1 MGDPSVKAYSI
12 ENGSLDPSAT
22 SYSDESWMDTP
33 LNNGIREITVS
44 VYIYNCCSFY
54 LLINLLMIY
63 YLTCIAG
70 NNVIHFF

>member
-54 LLINLLMIY
+54 LLLIDYDILF
-63 YLTCIAG
+63 
-70 NNVIHFF
+70 NVHCWK

>member
-54 LLINLLMIY
+54 LLII
-63 YLTCIAG
+63 I
-70 NNVIHFF
+70 